1 MTREAPPDQTG
12 SEGGGAAA
20 TPAADTPVPVQQ
32 TAAPATAATPD
43 WLVRLRA
50 QLGWLLPTL
59 RLSVAALWIVTGIVS
74 LGLYP
79 VEHSLALLAR
89 VGIKGA
95 LAPVALYGAAA
106 LDLVLGVATLAM
118 SRRRALWLV
127 QIAVIAGYTLIIT
140 AFLPEFWLHP
150 YGPLLKNVPLLAMLA
165 LLYVLERR

>member
-1 MTREAPPDQTG
+1 M
-12 SEGGGAAA
+12 
-20 TPAADTPVPVQQ
+20 
-32 TAAPATAATPD
+32 
-43 WLVRLRA
+43 RLRA

-89 VGIKGA
+89 VGITGA

-150 YGPLLKNVPLLAMLA
+150 FGPLLKNVPLLAMLA